1 MRSRVIQDEPDEPPG
16 PDGSRARQHRQVM
29 EPKENVMPTTTATA
43 VIEPPTTDHES
54 LPTYRLNIMRVGYLV
69 LGLGLAIVKWPV
81 LVQEAHLLPVME
93 GVVAALLTAMS
104 LLAFLGLKYPVRL
117 LPILLF
123 ESAWK
128 LIWIAAVAIPS
139 LVSGDMDTA
148 TREVLYSCLWV
159 VIILAVIP
167 WGYAWK
173 RYVRAPG
180 DRWR

>member
-16 PDGSRARQHRQVM
+16 PDGSPAQQH
-29 EPKENVMPTTTATA
+29 PKENVMPATTAAA
-43 VIEPPTTDHES
+43 VIEPRSTEAES
-54 LPTYRLNIMRVGYLV
+54 LPTYRLNLMRVGYLV
-69 LGLGLAIVKWPV
+69 LGVGLAIVKWPV
-81 LVQEAHLLPVME
+81 LLQELHLLPVMD

-104 LLAFLGLKYPVRL
+104 LLAFLGLRYPVRL

-139 LVSGDMDTA
+139 LVAGDMDTA
-148 TREVLYSCLWV
+148 TREVLYRNLWV

-167 WGYAWK
+167 WGYVWK